1 MTPVTVLFFFFFN
14 GIERS
19 QVFQLLLL
27 FVGLSSRADVNRSK
41 ESRGKFPSLNRLAER
56 AGVVTGQ
63 SSEVK
68 DLKKGSEVSPLAV
81 CACPRGRWGGGFCLS
96 TVTV

>member
-1 MTPVTVLFFFFFN
+1 MVLRDRRCF
-14 GIERS
+14 S
-19 QVFQLLLL
+19 CCYY
-27 FVGLSSRADVNRSK
+27 LSDFLPEQRNRSK
-41 ESRGKFPSLNRLAER
+41 ESRGKFLSLNRLAER

-68 DLKKGSEVSPLAV
+68 DLKKGSEVSSFAEV
-81 CACPRGRWGGGFCLS
+81 CLCRGRGGGCFCLS